1 VPLARWPLATPAGSE
16 DAVRVGLDLAD
27 CISVIAR
34 TAQRTKGRGRGVQRT
49 LPQDAPAADDARDI
63 AG

>member
-1 VPLARWPLATPAGSE
+1 MPLARWPLATPAGSE

-34 TAQRTKGRGRGVQRT
+34 TAQRRKGRGRGVQRT
-49 LPQDAPAADDARDI
+49 LPQDAPAAHDARDI